1 MSRATFPDKGSS
13 PRVRGTLFKDAGCTV
28 GAGIIPACAGN
39 TTVSKTSRRRSGD
52 HPRVCGEH
60 RDQILQ
66 NLRDLGSSPRVR
78 GTLLRHE
85 GLKILAGIIPACAGN
100 TNQRFELLNLDKDHP
115 RVCGEHPHKAIADS
129 GFPGSSP
136 RVRGT
141 PAALLGSD
149 QHRGIIPACA
159 GNTEYRDHRQ
169 SRRRDHPRVC
179 GEHRRLAAARRSTRG
194 SSPRVRG
201 TRRVHSRP
209 HGADGIIPACAG
221 NTSSPSRVIYQPGDH
236 PRVCGEHSRGGGCGK
251 VAFLIIPACAG
262 NTPHA
267 CGDDPMNED
276 HPRVC
281 GEHHA

>member
-78 GTLLRHE
+78 GTLLQHE

-100 TNQRFELLNLDKDHP
+100 TGKHSPLVRFLRDHP
-115 RVCGEHPHKAIADS
+115 RVCGEHPLDIIQELFAL
-129 GFPGSSP
+129 GSSP

-141 PAALLGSD
+141 QTNA
-149 QHRGIIPACA
+149 
-159 GNTEYRDHRQ
+159 
-169 SRRRDHPRVC
+169 
-179 GEHRRLAAARRSTRG
+179 
-194 SSPRVRG
+194 SS
-201 TRRVHSRP
+201 
-209 HGADGIIPACAG
+209 C
-221 NTSSPSRVIYQPGDH
+221 
-236 PRVCGEHSRGGGCGK
+236 
-251 VAFLIIPACAG
+251 
-262 NTPHA
+262 
-267 CGDDPMNED
+267 
-276 HPRVC
+276 
-281 GEHHA
+281 

>member
-100 TNQRFELLNLDKDHP
+100 TGKHSPLVRFLRDHP
-115 RVCGEHPHKAIADS
+115 RVCGEHPLDIIQELFAL
-129 GFPGSSP
+129 GSSP

-141 PAALLGSD
+141 QTNA
-149 QHRGIIPACA
+149 
-159 GNTEYRDHRQ
+159 
-169 SRRRDHPRVC
+169 
-179 GEHRRLAAARRSTRG
+179 
-194 SSPRVRG
+194 SS
-201 TRRVHSRP
+201 
-209 HGADGIIPACAG
+209 C
-221 NTSSPSRVIYQPGDH
+221 
-236 PRVCGEHSRGGGCGK
+236 
-251 VAFLIIPACAG
+251 
-262 NTPHA
+262 
-267 CGDDPMNED
+267 
-276 HPRVC
+276 
-281 GEHHA
+281 